1 MDENKIIENTENINE
16 KEELKQSIAEYET
29 AANTAEQVNETA
41 DNATEEIKETAENT
55 ADKDK
60 KEGEEEKSSFF
71 SDVLEI
77 TESVFMSI
85 FVVLLLFTFVARP
98 VTVDGRSMYPTLED
112 KDKLI
117 MNSLFCSPDV
127 GDIVIVDNQ
136 NGYTLDADGET
147 VLKNAGLEKR
157 IIKRVIATEGQ
168 TVDIDFVEHTV
179 KVDGELR
186 DEPFIADAT
195 SYNPGG
201 FEYPIT
207 IPKGYVFVM
216 GDNRNNSTDS
226 RDSHVGLVKKDD
238 IMGEAVFRFYPIS
251 KFGFI

>member
-1 MDENKIIENTENINE
+1 MDENKIIENTDNINE
-16 KEELKQSIAEYET
+16 TAELKQSIAEYEA
-29 AANTAEQVNETA
+29 AANTAEQTNDVAA
-41 DNATEEIKETAENT
+41 DTVEEIYVSEEDT
-55 ADKDK
+55 ADK
-60 KEGEEEKSSFF
+60 KEDEEKSGFF

-85 FVVLLLFTFVARP
+85 FVVLLIFTFVARP

-112 KDKLI
+112 EDKLI

-136 NGYTLDADGET
+136 NGYTLDTDGET
-147 VLKNAGLEKR
+147 VIKNQGLEKR

-168 TVDIDFVEHTV
+168 TVDIDFIEHTV

-186 DEPFIADAT
+186 DEPFIAEAT

-207 IPKGYVFVM
+207 VPKGYVFVM

>member
-1 MDENKIIENTENINE
+1 MDENMNIGNTENINE
-16 KEELKQSIAEYET
+16 AAETVTET
-29 AANTAEQVNETA
+29 AETVKETVENTS
-41 DNATEEIKETAENT
+41 EEIKETAENT
-55 ADKDK
+55 ADKDN

-85 FVVLLLFTFVARP
+85 FVVLLIFTFVARP
-98 VTVDGRSMYPTLED
+98 VTVDGLSMYPTLED
-112 KDKLI
+112 DDKLI

-127 GDIVIVDNQ
+127 GDIVIIDNQ
-136 NGYTLDADGET
+136 NGHTFEADGESIFEST
-147 VLKNAGLEKR
+147 GLQKR

-179 KVDGELR
+179 TVDGEVR
-186 DEPFIADAT
+186 DEPFIAEAT
-195 SYNPGG
+195 SYDPGA
-201 FEYPIT
+201 FDYPIT
-207 IPKGYVFVM
+207 IPEGYVFVM

-226 RDSHVGLVKKDD
+226 RDSHVGLVKTDD

-251 KFGFI
+251 KFGLL